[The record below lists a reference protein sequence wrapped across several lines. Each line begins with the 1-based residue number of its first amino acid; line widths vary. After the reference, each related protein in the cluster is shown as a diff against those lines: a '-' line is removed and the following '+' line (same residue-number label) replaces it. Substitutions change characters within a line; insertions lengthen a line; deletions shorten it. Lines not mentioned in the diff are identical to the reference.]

1 MLAPEKGRAKRDSV
15 PLVRTWRERAGLPTT
30 FPLEFAT
37 PVERAM
43 VEEIAELR
51 ETLEAILWPNRQR
64 SAIDPRQMDIEDEQQ
79 DKLEGKNE

>member
-1 MLAPEKGRAKRDSV
+1 MRGTTLEKRRTKRDDV

-51 ETLEAILWPNRQR
+51 ETLESILWPARVKG
-64 SAIDPRQMDIEDEQQ
+64 AIDPRQMDIEDEP
-79 DKLEGKNE
+79 

>member
-1 MLAPEKGRAKRDSV
+1 MTNAITEKRRTKRDDV

-51 ETLEAILWPNRQR
+51 ETLEALLWPNRVK
-64 SAIDPRQMDIEDEQQ
+64 SDVDPRQLKIDEG
-79 DKLEGKNE
+79 ENN

>member
-1 MLAPEKGRAKRDSV
+1 MGSALIDKRRTKRDDV

-51 ETLEAILWPNRQR
+51 ETLEAILWPNR
-64 SAIDPRQMDIEDEQQ
+64 AKGAVDPRQRDIEDECE
-79 DKLEGKNE
+79 DAE